1 MKYCNDV
8 EIVKPPYDDDV
19 LFMMLC
25 ISRRPI
31 GPAVGFCSQFLV
43 MPLTAYGLGYLLL
56 ETTYER

>member
-1 MKYCNDV
+1 MVTDV
-8 EIVKPPYDDDV
+8 KIVKPPYHDDV
-19 LFMMLC
+19 IFMLLC